1 MSVKWKESRGKYEVR
16 WHEGAGQRSRLFE
29 RKGDADAF
37 DLEIKR
43 RKQLGALAP
52 SVLQSRM
59 TLAEFV
65 EEDWWPRYAI
75 PNLADDTRRR
85 YLELWGTHLLPRLGD
100 YELRAFTSLLVEDFR
115 DQLTRSRVP
124 SQTVRQSLMLLQG
137 ILRRAVVRGLIPVNP
152 VRDVPKP
159 KQKPPPAPQP
169 LSPLVVERI
178 RQYMLT
184 TSWSSP
190 GRGAGRSRERLQW
203 WRHRNAMIVSLM
215 AYAGMR
221 PVEDRGSTWADLQRR
236 TLHVVASKTGRPRD
250 VDVLAPLAQDLIE
263 WRLLSGRP
271 SDENLLVPTADG
283 DDWHRHDW
291 GNWRR
296 RVWRPAAVAAG
307 VTGDL
312 RPYRLRGSFVSLLLW
327 AGEDLTY
334 VAEQAGHSVAT
345 LARYYAGVIRE
356 LRGQPKIPAAEAIR
370 QAREQLES
378 PSGATDVRHGNQA

>member
-1 MSVKWKESRGKYEVR
+1 MSVKWKDSRGKYEVR
-16 WHEGAGQRSRLFE
+16 WHEGSGQRSRLFE
-29 RKGDADAF
+29 RKRDADAF

-85 YLELWGTHLLPRLGD
+85 YLELWGTHLLPRMGD
-100 YELRAFTSLLVEDFR
+100 YELRAITSLLVEDFR
-115 DQLTRSRVP
+115 DQLTRSGVRL
-124 SQTVRQSLMLLQG
+124 QTVRQSLMLLQG
-137 ILRRAVVRGLIPVNP
+137 IVRRAVVRGLIPVNP

-159 KQKPPPAPQP
+159 KQKPGAPPQP

-178 RQYMLT
+178 RHYMLT
-184 TSWSSP
+184 ASWSSP
-190 GRGAGRSRERLQW
+190 GRGTGRSREQLRW
-203 WRHRNAMIVSLM
+203 WRERNAMIVSLM
-215 AYAGMR
+215 AYGGLR
-221 PVEDRGSTWADLQRR
+221 PVEDRGSAWTDLQGR

-250 VDVLAPLAQDLIE
+250 IDVLAPLAQDLAE
-263 WRLLSGRP
+263 WRLLSGVP
-271 SDENLLVPTADG
+271 SDESLLVPTVDG
-283 DDWHRHDW
+283 DDWRRHDW

-296 RVWRPAAVAAG
+296 RVWHPAAIAAG

-334 VAEQAGHSVAT
+334 VAEQAGHSVTT

-370 QAREQLES
+370 QAREQVA
-378 PSGATDVRHGNQA
+378 SGSSATDVRQENRG

>member
-16 WHEGAGQRSRLFE
+16 WHEGSGQRSRLFE

-43 RKQLGALAP
+43 RRQLGALAP

-65 EEDWWPRYAI
+65 AEDWWPRYAI
-75 PNLADDTRRR
+75 PNLAEDTRRR

-159 KQKPPPAPQP
+159 RQKPPPAPQP
-169 LSPLVVERI
+169 LPPLVVERI
-178 RQYMLT
+178 REYMLT

-190 GRGAGRSRERLQW
+190 GRGAGRSREQLRW
-203 WRHRNAMIVSLM
+203 WRHRGGGGDPPGAR
-215 AYAGMR
+215 AAGLGER
-221 PVEDRGSTWADLQRR
+221 CDRCATGESPVTRAARVFPANP
-236 TLHVVASKTGRPRD
+236 VVGDAGLEPATS
-250 VDVLAPLAQDLIE
+250 A
-263 WRLLSGRP
+263 LS
-271 SDENLLVPTADG
+271 
-283 DDWHRHDW
+283 
-291 GNWRR
+291 RR
-296 RVWRPAAVAAG
+296 R
-307 VTGDL
+307 
-312 RPYRLRGSFVSLLLW
+312 
-327 AGEDLTY
+327 
-334 VAEQAGHSVAT
+334 
-345 LARYYAGVIRE
+345 
-356 LRGQPKIPAAEAIR
+356 
-370 QAREQLES
+370 S
-378 PSGATDVRHGNQA
+378 PS

>member
-16 WHEGAGQRSRLFE
+16 WHEGSGQRSRLFE

-159 KQKPPPAPQP
+159 KQKPPAAAAAA
-169 LSPLVVERI
+169 LA
-178 RQYMLT
+178 
-184 TSWSSP
+184 
-190 GRGAGRSRERLQW
+190 AGRRADPPVHAHHVMVEP
-203 WRHRNAMIVSLM
+203 
-215 AYAGMR
+215 R
-221 PVEDRGSTWADLQRR
+221 PRGRPLPRAAP
-236 TLHVVASKTGRPRD
+236 VVAAAQCDDRLTHGVRRHAARGGQGRD
-250 VDVLAPLAQDLIE
+250 VGGSSRAY
-263 WRLLSGRP
+263 
-271 SDENLLVPTADG
+271 
-283 DDWHRHDW
+283 
-291 GNWRR
+291 
-296 RVWRPAAVAAG
+296 PA
-307 VTGDL
+307 
-312 RPYRLRGSFVSLLLW
+312 RG
-327 AGEDLTY
+327 
-334 VAEQAGHSVAT
+334 
-345 LARYYAGVIRE
+345 
-356 LRGQPKIPAAEAIR
+356 
-370 QAREQLES
+370 REQD
-378 PSGATDVRHGNQA
+378 GAPP